1 MDIARD
7 AALLLTAVGG
17 TVLVPKI
24 AAALWGALTGRAGR
38 QRREIDRVRR
48 DVDEEAYR
56 RRLAEEHASACRRV
70 LLEAPCVDPA
80 DIPAWPTYHRRKDM
94 E

>member
-7 AALLLTAVGG
+7 LALLLTAIGG

-38 QRREIDRVRR
+38 QRREIDRVRLQA
-48 DVDEEAYR
+48 DDEAHR
-56 RRLAEEHASACRRV
+56 RRMAQEHASACRRL

-80 DIPAWPTYHRRKDM
+80 DIPPWPTYTRRKDTQ
-94 E
+94 